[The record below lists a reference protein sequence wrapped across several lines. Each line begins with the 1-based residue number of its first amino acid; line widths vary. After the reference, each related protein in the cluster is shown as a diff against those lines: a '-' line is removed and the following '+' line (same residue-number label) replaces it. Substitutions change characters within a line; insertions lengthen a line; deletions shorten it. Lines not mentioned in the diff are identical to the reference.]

1 MGKRGKELKKRKR
14 LLEEAEEADGSDSDG
29 AVDVFGGI
37 PVEDVEATCR
47 TLEALGKDLP
57 LFRSRP
63 FKRLRAA
70 LAPAAVA
77 LVGGGDDAPS
87 RRKKPREPELTEQE
101 RRRVM
106 DRDALNQRALR
117 RERLDRLEKMLED
130 GAEDALP
137 RIADGPAVGLRML
150 ENGDA
155 APAELHGAIS
165 CYTCKAPF
173 TTLHAFYAN
182 LCPACAALNWGKRDE
197 RCDLAGRGALVTGAR
212 VKIGF
217 RVALKL
223 LRCGARV
230 VATTRYP
237 ADCASRFNGERD
249 ADEWRDRL
257 VVVGCDFRDLRAV
270 EALCAAVPT
279 MVESLDILVNNAC
292 QTVRRPPQYY
302 ATTVARELKLRRLLG
317 GPANAFPA
325 LLDGPAGGGGDVDVP
340 DAPRDLERMR
350 TWTAAR
356 ADAAAS
362 DPALASMLCVAP
374 GDDVRDDAAFPAG
387 ATDANGDLGQ
397 QLDLRTKNSWMLKL
411 DEVSTPEL
419 AEVFAINA
427 LAPFVINS
435 KLAPFMRLSAAPD
448 RPAFVVN
455 VSAMEGKFYRHKQP
469 THPHT
474 NMAKAALNMMT
485 RTAAADLAKAHVY
498 MTAVDTGWINDEKP
512 TALAFDH
519 AKAHDFQTP
528 LDEVDAAARILD
540 PAIAPLRR
548 LEAGDPLDAP
558 YGVFL
563 KDYAVCEW

>member
-47 TLEALGKDLP
+47 TLEALGKDLT

-77 LVGGGDDAPS
+77 LVGGGDDA
-87 RRKKPREPELTEQE
+87 
-101 RRRVM
+101 
-106 DRDALNQRALR
+106 
-117 RERLDRLEKMLED
+117 
-130 GAEDALP
+130 
-137 RIADGPAVGLRML
+137 
-150 ENGDA
+150 
-155 APAELHGAIS
+155 
-165 CYTCKAPF
+165 APF

-230 VATTRYP
+230 VATTRP

-270 EALCAAVPT
+270 EALCAAVPA
-279 MVESLDILVNNAC
+279 MVDSLDILVNNAC

-302 ATTVARELKLRRLLG
+302 ATTVSRELKLRRLLG
-317 GPANAFPA
+317 ARRTPRALHAAIRGGPPA
-325 LLDGPAGGGGDVDVP
+325 AV
-340 DAPRDLERMR
+340 
-350 TWTAAR
+350 
-356 ADAAAS
+356 
-362 DPALASMLCVAP
+362 
-374 GDDVRDDAAFPAG
+374 
-387 ATDANGDLGQ
+387 
-397 QLDLRTKNSWMLKL
+397 
-411 DEVSTPEL
+411 
-419 AEVFAINA
+419 
-427 LAPFVINS
+427 
-435 KLAPFMRLSAAPD
+435 
-448 RPAFVVN
+448 

-512 TALAFDH
+512 TALAVDH